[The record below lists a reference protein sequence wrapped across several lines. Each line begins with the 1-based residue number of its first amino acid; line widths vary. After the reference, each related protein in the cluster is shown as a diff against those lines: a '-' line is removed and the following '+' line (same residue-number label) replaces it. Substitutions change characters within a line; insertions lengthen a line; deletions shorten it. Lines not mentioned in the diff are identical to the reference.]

1 MQTELIAGVRVRDDD
16 DEVLRLLAA
25 VPPCYPGRV
34 MCLAICNED
43 GEPYRLV
50 RSLGVREWVHIGLAL
65 AAQGFRDQEQAS
77 EFADTAFDGLYV
89 RVREACGLPTAG
101 AVAALPVRAWRWTA
115 EHWPAQDWR
124 SGFAAAR
131 RA

>member
-1 MQTELIAGVRVRDDD
+1 MQTELIASVRARDDD

-50 RSLGVREWVHIGLAL
+50 RCLGVREWVHVGLAL
-65 AAQGFRDQEQAS
+65 AAQGFHDQEQTR
-77 EFADTAFDGLYV
+77 EFADTSFDGLYV
-89 RVREACGLPTAG
+89 RVGEACGLPGGG
-101 AVAALPVRAWRWTA
+101 AAMALPARAWRWTA
-115 EHWPAQDWR
+115 EHWPAHDWWPG
-124 SGFAAAR
+124 SATTR